1 MSKSLTKDTIRDIKK
16 SLGRFMSILMISAL
30 GVAFFVGI
38 KSSPLAMQ
46 KTVDQYYDDY
56 NMMDLRL
63 LSTFGFT
70 DDDVEAIQNVEGVE
84 AVFPTYSQ
92 DVLTNYHDK
101 ELVLRVH
108 ALPTDNLDPEN
119 PNYINQVK
127 LVEGRLPERSGE
139 AVVEKGT
146 YMESIEI
153 GSKIE
158 LQSGSETPLSDNLKT
173 TEYTVVG
180 VVETPYY
187 LSFDKG
193 STTIGSGDIASFIM
207 IPQDDFKLDVYTEV
221 FITISNTKALMT
233 FNEEYEQAIQP
244 IIENIETLSET
255 QTQIRY
261 DEIVKEGTD
270 ELEKNRAEYE
280 EKKAD
285 ALTQLQEAADE
296 IAKGEQDLA
305 VGKAELASKKQEFE
319 STIADA
325 QAQIDEGQAQLIQA
339 EDEVNRA
346 YNDFLLTKEG
356 ALVQISNAQSMLDS
370 KGAELSQL
378 EGAVNQLKAAL
389 SNPDLSEEEKAA
401 LQAQLSPLEQ
411 TYQDELSAL
420 NAGKAELECNKQA
433 LVDGENKLLAAK
445 RTIQASK
452 QELETQKETFESEK
466 ANAYAKFEKAESE
479 LAQGEV
485 DLIQGKQEY
494 EEAKL
499 EAETEFADAEAKL
512 TEAEQQISELEQ
524 PEWYVL
530 DRNKHYSF
538 VEYKNAA
545 QSIEAI
551 SQVFPIFFFM
561 VAALVCL
568 TTMTRMVDEQ
578 RMNIGTLKA
587 LGYSKS
593 KIASKFLIYAAL
605 ASVTGS
611 IVGTLI
617 GYFVFPTVVLDAY
630 AMMYVIPEAILV
642 FSWPLVGIAMLIAVG
657 VTTLSAYFAVNA
669 ELVESPSVLMRPKAP
684 KEGKRILLER
694 IPFIWNRLSFIAKVT
709 VRNIFRYKKRFL
721 MTVFGIAGC
730 TALLLTG
737 FGIKDSIRTIVDKQF
752 GAIFNYDM
760 TMSLDRNSSQ
770 LERDKIISTLTQ
782 DSRLSDVLLI
792 KNESGKITADALT
805 KDITIFIPENLK
817 QFPTFISLQ
826 NRITEEEVWL
836 PTDGVVLTEK
846 LANQLEVK
854 VGETIT
860 LENGDAKKADVLVA
874 GIAENYL
881 LHYVYMAP
889 EYYESVFKESLAFYD
904 VLGIAQDDTSELES
918 ELSTEFMN
926 LDGVTGISWNS
937 TLRNS
942 FDDTVQNLNYV
953 VLLMIVSA
961 GALAFVVLYNLTN
974 VNISERMREIA
985 TIKVLGFYDNEV
997 AAYIYRENIIL
1008 TVIGTIV
1015 GLGLGILLHR
1025 YIMLT
1030 VEMDMMM
1037 FGREISPLSYLYA
1050 AGLTLVFAA
1059 LVNYAMF
1066 FKLKKIEMVESLK
1079 SVD

>member
-1 MSKSLTKDTIRDIKK
+1 MSKSLTKDTVRDIKK

-38 KSSPLAMQ
+38 KSAPLAME

-70 DDDVEAIQNVEGVE
+70 DEDIKAIEQIEGIE
-84 AVFPTYSQ
+84 SIFPTYSQ

-101 ELVLRVH
+101 ELVLRLH
-108 ALPTDNLDPEN
+108 ALPTNMASDN

-127 LVEGRLPERSGE
+127 VVEGRLPEKSGE
-139 AVVEKGT
+139 AVVEKGI
-146 YMESIEI
+146 YSESLQI
-153 GSKIE
+153 GSTIT
-158 LQSGSETPLSDNLKT
+158 LQSGTSTPLSDTLKT
-173 TEYTVVG
+173 TDYTIVG
-180 VVETPYY
+180 IVETPYY

-193 STTIGSGDIASFIM
+193 TTNIGNGKISSFMM
-207 IPQDDFKLDVYTEV
+207 IPQDDFKLEVYTEV
-221 FITISNTKALMT
+221 FATTTNTKPLMT
-233 FNEEYEQAIQP
+233 FNEEYEQVMTP
-244 IIENIETLSET
+244 IVDRIEVLGTT
-255 QTQIRY
+255 QTKIRY
-261 DEIVKEGTD
+261 EEILKEATD

-280 EKKAD
+280 EQKAE
-285 ALTQLQEAADE
+285 ALSKLQEASDE
-296 IAKGEQDLA
+296 ITEGEQKLA
-305 VGKAELASKKQEFE
+305 DGKVELASKKQEFLD
-319 STIADA
+319 TISSAE
-325 QAQIDEGQAQLIQA
+325 AQIAEGEIQLKQG
-339 EDEVNRA
+339 EDEINRA
-346 YNDFLLTKEG
+346 YNEFLSTKEA
-356 ALVQISNAQSMLDS
+356 ALVQIS
-370 KGAELSQL
+370 GAEATIASKESELQQV
-378 EGAVNQLKAAL
+378 ETVVNQLREAL
-389 SNPDLSEEEKAA
+389 DNPNLSENEKNA
-401 LQAQLSPLEQ
+401 LQTQLASLEQ
-411 TYQDELSAL
+411 TYQEGLTAL
-420 NAGKAELECNKQA
+420 NSGKAEIERNKQA
-433 LVDGENKLLAAK
+433 LIDGENKLLAAK
-445 RTIQASK
+445 RTILYSK
-452 QELETQKETFESEK
+452 QELETQKETLESEK
-466 ANAYAKFEKAESE
+466 SNAYAEFEKAENE
-479 LAQGEV
+479 LVQAEN
-485 DLIQGKQEY
+485 DLQKGREEY

-499 EAETEFADAEAKL
+499 EAEAEFADAEEKL
-512 TEAEQQISELEQ
+512 ADAESQISDLEM

-545 QSIEAI
+545 ESIEAI
-551 SQVFPIFFFM
+551 SQIFPIFFFM

-587 LGYSKS
+587 LGYGKV

-611 IVGTLI
+611 IIGTTI
-617 GYFVFPTVVLDAY
+617 GYFVFPTVVVSAY
-630 AMMYVIPEAILV
+630 SMMYVLPEPILV
-642 FSWPLVGIAMLIAVG
+642 FSWPLVIMATTIAVG

-669 ELVESPSVLMRPKAP
+669 ELVETPSILMRPKAP

-752 GAIFNYDM
+752 GTIFNYDM
-760 TMSLDRNSSQ
+760 TLTLNRNVTQ
-770 LERDKIISTLTQ
+770 VERDRVVSNLAQ
-782 DSRLSDVLLI
+782 DSRLQDILLVASENGKLINQDV
-792 KNESGKITADALT
+792 T
-805 KDITIFIPENLK
+805 KDVTIFIPENSDM
-817 QFPTFISLQ
+817 FSTFINLQ
-826 NRITEEEVWL
+826 NRTTQQPIELPLDGAVITE
-836 PTDGVVLTEK
+836 K
-846 LANQLEVK
+846 IANQLGVTVGDVIK
-854 VGETIT
+854 V
-860 LENGDAKKADVLVA
+860 ENGDGKQAEVTVA

-881 LHYVYMAP
+881 SHYIYLSP
-889 EYYESVFKESLAFYD
+889 TYYESIFNQSLEFYD
-904 VLGIAQDDTSELES
+904 VLATVGDHPIELEN

-926 LDGVTGISWNS
+926 LDDVTGISWNT
-937 TLRNS
+937 TLKES
-942 FDDTVQNLNYV
+942 FDDTVENLNYV
-953 VLLMIVSA
+953 VLLMIISA

-997 AAYIYRENIIL
+997 SAYIYRENIIL
-1008 TVIGTIV
+1008 TLIGTVV

-1030 VEMDMMM
+1030 VEMDIMM
-1037 FGREISPLSYLYA
+1037 FGREIQIMSYIYA

-1059 LVNYAMF
+1059 LVNFAMY
-1066 FKLKKIEMVESLK
+1066 FKLKNVEMVESLK